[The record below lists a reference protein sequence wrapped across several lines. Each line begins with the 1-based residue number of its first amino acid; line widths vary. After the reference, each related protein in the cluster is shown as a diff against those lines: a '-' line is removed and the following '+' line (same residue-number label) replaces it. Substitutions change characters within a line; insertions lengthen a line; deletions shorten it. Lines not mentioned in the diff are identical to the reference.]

1 MAFWSRFKESQIRV
15 LSNGLKRFHLQT
27 HNHGQLQHGGT
38 LTHAI
43 CLTNS
48 PSLTNRAN
56 RGEIL
61 NSARFFAAP
70 VQAHQK
76 EEKDKDGCRLNEKI
90 TAPFVRL
97 VTDEGHTVVSRFEA
111 LDRAK
116 HCNLDLVEVDR
127 AADPPVCK
135 IMDYHKETY
144 VKHVKDKEKAKK
156 KSDLTLKKGGCK
168 EVRFHC
174 KTEQKDLKTK
184 ADTIKR
190 MMDKGYRVKCMAVG
204 SGSENEKLGEVLA
217 HFSSLIE
224 DVGLIESGPHVEKK
238 QAYIVIRHAKFGPL
252 KKGSQKKTAASKVG
266 LTLSAIDDDQECGVE
281 DTEAVGD
288 EDGSITEDLT
298 DEDVEDTFDRRAFDE
313 GRTVINQPVERE
325 NNRYRRESPPPPLPV
340 TASSSPAAERENRY
354 KRESPPPPVT
364 ASLSPAAEREN
375 RYRREPP
382 PPPVTASSSPA
393 VENRYRREPPPPP
406 PPPVTA
412 SSSPAVE
419 NRYQRETTPPPVTA
433 SSSPAVENRY
443 RRETTLPPPPP
454 SWRAAP
460 SVAGENRTNYNRREP
475 PPLPPPPPQFKMN
488 PSLHP
493 PPRSSSDSNFLN
505 TNNRSSPSGGTHSRS
520 PPSDYSTFNIPKAE
534 NAPAEGNV
542 AGVYNRYKKENRGSS
557 ARYSTDP

>member
-27 HNHGQLQHGGT
+27 HNPIELQHGGT
-38 LTHAI
+38 LSHAI
-43 CLTNS
+43 CLMSS
-48 PSLTNRAN
+48 PTLTNRAN
-56 RGEIL
+56 RGEFL
-61 NSARFFAAP
+61 NSTRFFAAP
-70 VQAHQK
+70 VQAPQK
-76 EEKDKDGCRLNEKI
+76 EEKDKDGCRLNEKV

-97 VTDEGHTVVSRFEA
+97 VTDEGHAVVSRFEA

-116 HCNLDLVEVDR
+116 RCNLDLVEVDR
-127 AADPPVCK
+127 AANPPVCK

-156 KSDLTLKKGGCK
+156 KSDLTLKKSGCK

-204 SGSENEKLGEVLA
+204 SGSENEKLGEVLT

-238 QAYIVIRHAKFGPL
+238 QAYIVVRHAKFGPL
-252 KKGSQKKTAASKVG
+252 KKGSQKKTAASKVD
-266 LTLSAIDDDQECGVE
+266 LTLSAIDDDQECGVD

-288 EDGSITEDLT
+288 EEGGITEDST

-325 NNRYRRESPPPPLPV
+325 NRYRREPPPPPPVTASSSHAVERENRYRREPPTLPV

-354 KRESPPPPVT
+354 RREPPPPVT
-364 ASLSPAAEREN
+364 ASSSPAAEREN
-375 RYRREPP
+375 RYRREQPP
-382 PPPVTASSSPA
+382 PT
-393 VENRYRREPPPPP
+393 
-406 PPPVTA
+406 
-412 SSSPAVE
+412 
-419 NRYQRETTPPPVTA
+419 PPVTA

-443 RRETTLPPPPP
+443 RRETTPPPVAASSSPAVENRYRRETTPPPP
-454 SWRAAP
+454 SWRAVP
-460 SVAGENRTNYNRREP
+460 SVGGENMNNSNRRE
-475 PPLPPPPPQFKMN
+475 PPPPQFKMN
-488 PSLHP
+488 PSPHP

-505 TNNRSSPSGGTHSRS
+505 TNSRSSPSGGTHSRS
-520 PPSDYSTFNIPKAE
+520 PPSDYGTFNIPKAE
-534 NAPAEGNV
+534 NAPVEGNV
-542 AGVYNRYKKENRGSS
+542 AGVFNRYKKESRGSS